1 MKVVDHMGT
10 LLRFYHLDTL
20 DKSDR
25 SPLIKIMEKLDEVEV
40 WRELQAN
47 KDDLNNPQVVWDG
60 FRTKSAHGKDERT
73 KEKLGDIAIL
83 TNRIAELEATVEQ
96 KDKQIDDLEWEN
108 IELQTHKPL
117 VPPNGNDRVMTP
129 DALALQIVKHFSGQ
143 ISGKVLESCAGK
155 GAFVRALKKAGYR
168 PLECE
173 IDRGSDFFD
182 FSRPVDWIITNPPWS
197 KVREFLF
204 HAYELA
210 DDIVF
215 LVSLPHVM
223 TRARLREMWEAGF
236 MIREIVLVDTP
247 PEPWPQGGLQLGA
260 VHFQKGWSSACK
272 VDEPLSGGTCRI
284 KSLIMRTTC
293 TN

>member
-1 MKVVDHMGT
+1 MPGVEKQAHMGT

-129 DALALQIVKHFSGQ
+129 DAFGASNRQAFFRTNQRQGSG
-143 ISGKVLESCAGK
+143 IMC
-155 GAFVRALKKAGYR
+155 
-168 PLECE
+168 
-173 IDRGSDFFD
+173 
-182 FSRPVDWIITNPPWS
+182 
-197 KVREFLF
+197 RERC
-204 HAYELA
+204 
-210 DDIVF
+210 I
-215 LVSLPHVM
+215 
-223 TRARLREMWEAGF
+223 RARIKE
-236 MIREIVLVDTP
+236 
-247 PEPWPQGGLQLGA
+247 
-260 VHFQKGWSSACK
+260 GWISAA
-272 VDEPLSGGTCRI
+272 R
-284 KSLIMRTTC
+284 MRD
-293 TN
+293 